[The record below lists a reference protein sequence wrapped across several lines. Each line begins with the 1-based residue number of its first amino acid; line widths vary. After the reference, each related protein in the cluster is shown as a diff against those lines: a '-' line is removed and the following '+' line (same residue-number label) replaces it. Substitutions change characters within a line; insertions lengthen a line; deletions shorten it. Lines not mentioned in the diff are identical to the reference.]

1 MDVLSM
7 LMSHRMAKRLKLFI
21 MNTIEQQAE
30 ALAFNTFIGTAEEI
44 ELRKAEYVAIRKEHG
59 EELGNFWD
67 ILNNY

>member
-1 MDVLSM
+1 M
-7 LMSHRMAKRLKLFI
+7 
-21 MNTIEQQAE
+21 EQQAE